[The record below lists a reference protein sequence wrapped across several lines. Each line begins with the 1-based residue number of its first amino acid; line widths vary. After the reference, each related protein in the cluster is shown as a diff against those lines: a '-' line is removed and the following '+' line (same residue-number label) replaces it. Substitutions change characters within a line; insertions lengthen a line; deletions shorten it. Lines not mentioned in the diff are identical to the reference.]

1 MSKLSF
7 RARALDA
14 SKPMPIYRSEEI
26 PDLPDFAAI
35 NRAVPQM
42 PTGMEKEEECEHHL
56 QRAISAQQAFGHT
69 GELVI
74 PTPEVYT
81 IEDELFDQLYPPN
94 YKLSRQLIHM
104 QPFAMDQDIPDYDM
118 DSEDEK
124 WLTQQAKKMEINH
137 IQFEE
142 MMDRLEKGSGQQ
154 VVTLHEAKT
163 LLKEDDD
170 LIIAVYDYWLNK
182 RLRTQCPLVPQVK
195 SEKRDGSNNSNPYV
209 AFRRRTEKMQ
219 TRKNRK
225 NDEASYEKML
235 KLRRDLSR
243 AVTLLEMV
251 KRREKTKR
259 EHLHLTIEVFEK
271 RYQAGDFS
279 GQIMAEILAMK
290 NSRPSY
296 VSVNNSQLSR
306 QESRLSKHRSED
318 GMPRKKREYTKRR
331 NKEIPSLCPS
341 QVSYGRSELEM
352 GLSDMPSS
360 DDEALSPVTS
370 PSDNEDEND
379 PDGPYAFRR
388 KKYCNYHAPLLERLG
403 NYPWCGPEEGGAG
416 ERKYRYCLTTL
427 TVPKPHCIGFAR
439 RRIGRGG
446 RILLDRAWTP
456 LEDYWPDL
464 DVALNQSMPNGL
476 PPSNDFLSEVKNEW
490 LHFRPQRSGS
500 GLLTEPS
507 RPEPLTTGHPGGGG
521 SSSSEGGGAHH
532 HHHHH
537 PPHPPGGVPS
547 SSSTAPSV
555 PSSSSMPS
563 SSSTTTTDYES
574 FQSHQEELFE
584 MQRKQLERLKSVTAA
599 AAAGARDGGEGSGGS
614 REAGGRTGGSS
625 AASVPGGNAAAG
637 GNRGGDPS
645 HSTLDPASVEFAVS
659 ALMSTTEMSGILNSL
674 VSSSAPVTTTA
685 LLGADGSG
693 GSSVVAAASLARFAT
708 AANGPSAAAAARPV
722 GEVVD
727 ALRTAPK
734 QQFPGTTPDAGVA
747 ADSHPVGPVEV
758 GNKLPASLTDLRY
771 SILEQNGNEGNK
783 ARHELNSGLARVKL
797 EPDGAL
803 PMDVT

>member
-81 IEDELFDQLYPPN
+81 IGDELFDELYPPN
-94 YKLSRQLIHM
+94 FKLSRQLIHM

-124 WLTQQAKKMEINH
+124 WLTQQAKKMEINPL
-137 IQFEE
+137 QFEE

-271 RYQAGDFS
+271 RYQVGDFN
-279 GQIMAEILAMK
+279 GQIMAEVMAMK

-318 GMPRKKREYTKRR
+318 GIPRKKREYTKRR

-341 QVSYGRSELEM
+341 QVSYARSELEM
-352 GLSDMPSS
+352 GLSDVPSS

-403 NYPWCGPEEGGAG
+403 NYPWCSPDEGGAG

-456 LEDYWPDL
+456 LDDYWPDL

-490 LHFRPQRSGS
+490 LHFRPQRNGS
-500 GLLTEPS
+500 GLLPEPS
-507 RPEPLTTGHPGGGG
+507 RPEPLSGGPVGPAATEAGAGAGGSGNHPGV
-521 SSSSEGGGAHH
+521 ST
-532 HHHHH
+532 
-537 PPHPPGGVPS
+537 PVTPS
-547 SSSTAPSV
+547 SV
-555 PSSSSMPS
+555 PSSSSAP
-563 SSSTTTTDYES
+563 TTDYES

-584 MQRKQLERLKSVTAA
+584 MQRKQLERLKGVTTAS
-599 AAAGARDGGEGSGGS
+599 GASDGAVGGS
-614 REAGGRTGGSS
+614 RHPGTGSGASSTAPTPRSAVPSGS
-625 AASVPGGNAAAG
+625 
-637 GNRGGDPS
+637 S

-659 ALMSTTEMSGILNSL
+659 ALLSTTEVSGILNSL
-674 VSSSAPVTTTA
+674 VSSPSVTTAAT
-685 LLGADGSG
+685 LGDGA
-693 GSSVVAAASLARFAT
+693 GSTVTAAAQARLAVA
-708 AANGPSAAAAARPV
+708 AANGPSTDAARAASEGDV
-722 GEVVD
+722 
-727 ALRTAPK
+727 LRTTPK
-734 QQFPGTTPDAGVA
+734 QQPGGQVAPDAGA
-747 ADSHPVGPVEV
+747 EADSHVMAALPPVEL

-783 ARHELNSGLARVKL
+783 ARHELSSSNLGRVKL

>member
-74 PTPEVYT
+74 PTPEVFT
-81 IEDELFDQLYPPN
+81 IEDELFDELYPPN
-94 YKLSRQLIHM
+94 YKISRQLIHM

-124 WLTQQAKKMEINH
+124 WLNQQAKKMDINH
-137 IQFEE
+137 NQFEE

-195 SEKRDGSNNSNPYV
+195 TEKRDGSNTNNPYV

-271 RYQAGDFS
+271 RYQVGDFS
-279 GQIMAEILAMK
+279 GQIMAEVMAMK

-296 VSVNNSQLSR
+296 ISVNNSHVSR
-306 QESRLSKHRSED
+306 QEARISKHRVED
-318 GMPRKKREYTKRR
+318 GIPRKKREYTKRR
-331 NKEIPSLCPS
+331 NKDVPSLCHN
-341 QVSYGRSELEM
+341 QVGYPRSDLDLA
-352 GLSDMPSS
+352 LSDVPSS
-360 DDEALSPVTS
+360 EDEALSPATS

-379 PDGPYAFRR
+379 PDGPFAFRR

-403 NYPWCGPEEGGAG
+403 NYPWCGPEEGGPG
-416 ERKYRYCLTTL
+416 DRKYRYCLTTI
-427 TVPKPHCIGFAR
+427 TMPRPQCIGFAR

-456 LEDYWPDL
+456 LDDYWPDL
-464 DVALNQSMPNGL
+464 DVSLSQSMPNGL
-476 PPSNDFLSEVKNEW
+476 PPGNEFLAEIKNEW
-490 LHFRPQRSGS
+490 LHFRPQQCTAESW
-500 GLLTEPS
+500 T
-507 RPEPLTTGHPGGGG
+507 
-521 SSSSEGGGAHH
+521 
-532 HHHHH
+532 
-537 PPHPPGGVPS
+537 
-547 SSSTAPSV
+547 SSTVAPQEASNTLPPQT
-555 PSSSSMPS
+555 PSLAV
-563 SSSTTTTDYES
+563 TGTDLES
-574 FQSHQEELFE
+574 FQNHQEELFE
-584 MQRKQLERLKSVTAA
+584 MQRKQLERLK
-599 AAAGARDGGEGSGGS
+599 GAEESGSGG
-614 REAGGRTGGSS
+614 GGTPSVDRVPTQP
-625 AASVPGGNAAAG
+625 ASNF
-637 GNRGGDPS
+637 
-645 HSTLDPASVEFAVS
+645 TLDPASVEFAVS
-659 ALMSTTEMSGILNSL
+659 AVRSTTEFSGILSSL
-674 VSSSAPVTTTA
+674 TPHADTFSQPGNMVANGPDG
-685 LLGADGSG
+685 LLGAVRGNDIERGSLKEVKMEALPEVEPCIPMVPSTDL
-693 GSSVVAAASLARFAT
+693 GSKLPSSLA
-708 AANGPSAAAAARPV
+708 
-722 GEVVD
+722 
-727 ALRTAPK
+727 
-734 QQFPGTTPDAGVA
+734 
-747 ADSHPVGPVEV
+747 
-758 GNKLPASLTDLRY
+758 DLRFPL
-771 SILEQNGNEGNK
+771 LEQNGQEANK
-783 ARHELNSGLARVKL
+783 NRRDLGLPRVKL
-797 EPDGAL
+797 EPVTGDAVL
-803 PMDVT
+803 PADVT

>member
-81 IEDELFDQLYPPN
+81 IDDDLFDQLYPPN

-137 IQFEE
+137 LQFEE

-271 RYQAGDFS
+271 RYQVGDFN
-279 GQIMAEILAMK
+279 GQIMAEVMAMK

-318 GMPRKKREYTKRR
+318 GIPRKKREYTKRR

-341 QVSYGRSELEM
+341 QVSYARSELEM

-403 NYPWCGPEEGGAG
+403 NYPWCSPEEGGAG
-416 ERKYRYCLTTL
+416 ERKFRYCLTTL
-427 TVPKPHCIGFAR
+427 NLPKPHCIGFAR

-464 DVALNQSMPNGL
+464 DIALNQSMPNGL

-490 LHFRPQRSGS
+490 LHFRPQRNGT
-500 GLLTEPS
+500 GLLPEPSS
-507 RPEPLTTGHPGGGG
+507 RPEPLTGGPMGATEAGAGGNHPGT
-521 SSSSEGGGAHH
+521 SA
-532 HHHHH
+532 
-537 PPHPPGGVPS
+537 PS
-547 SSSTAPSV
+547 SV
-555 PSSSSMPS
+555 PSSSSAP
-563 SSSTTTTDYES
+563 TTDYES

-584 MQRKQLERLKSVTAA
+584 MQRKQLERLK
-599 AAAGARDGGEGSGGS
+599 GATSSSTGDGADGSSRQSGSGGI
-614 REAGGRTGGSS
+614 SS
-625 AASVPGGNAAAG
+625 AAPALGSAAPGGS
-637 GNRGGDPS
+637 S

-659 ALMSTTEMSGILNSL
+659 ALLSTTEVSGMLNSL
-674 VSSSAPVTTTA
+674 VSSPSVTTTA
-685 LLGADGSG
+685 ATPADGHG
-693 GSSVVAAASLARFAT
+693 LSVTAAAQARLAVAAA
-708 AANGPSAAAAARPV
+708 AANGPSVDAARAA
-722 GEVVD
+722 GEVD
-727 ALRTAPK
+727 ALRMVPK
-734 QQFPGTTPDAGVA
+734 QQQQQPGGQTPGDAGVE
-747 ADSHPVGPVEV
+747 ADSSHVMAALPPAEL
-758 GNKLPASLTDLRY
+758 GNKLPGTLTDLRY

-783 ARHELNSGLARVKL
+783 ARHELSGSLGRVKL

>member
-14 SKPMPIYRSEEI
+14 SKPMPIFRSEEI

-81 IEDELFDQLYPPN
+81 IEDELFDELYPPN
-94 YKLSRQLIHM
+94 YKISRQLIHM

-124 WLTQQAKKMEINH
+124 WLTQQAKKMEINPL
-137 IQFEE
+137 QFEE

-271 RYQAGDFS
+271 RYQVGDFT
-279 GQIMAEILAMK
+279 GQIMAEVMAMK

-318 GMPRKKREYTKRR
+318 GMPRRKREYTKRR
-331 NKEIPSLCPS
+331 NKETPSLCTS
-341 QVSYGRSELEM
+341 QVSYARSELEM

-379 PDGPYAFRR
+379 PDGPYAFKR

-403 NYPWCGPEEGGAG
+403 NYPWCSPEEGGAG

-446 RILLDRAWTP
+446 RVLLDRAWTP
-456 LEDYWPDL
+456 LDDYWPDL

-490 LHFRPQRSGS
+490 LHFRPQRNGS
-500 GLLTEPS
+500 GLLPETS
-507 RPEPLTTGHPGGGG
+507 RPESLSGGPVGAAAAAEAGVGAGGG
-521 SSSSEGGGAHH
+521 S
-532 HHHHH
+532 HHH
-537 PPHPPGGVPS
+537 PGVSTPVTPSNVPS
-547 SSSTAPSV
+547 SSSAP
-555 PSSSSMPS
+555 
-563 SSSTTTTDYES
+563 TTDYES

-584 MQRKQLERLKSVTAA
+584 MQRKQLERLKGVTTAS
-599 AAAGARDGGEGSGGS
+599 GASNSAEGGS
-614 REAGGRTGGSS
+614 RHLGISSGAPLVASALGS
-625 AASVPGGNAAAG
+625 AAPG
-637 GNRGGDPS
+637 RSS

-659 ALMSTTEMSGILNSL
+659 ALLSTTEVSGILNSL
-674 VSSSAPVTTTA
+674 VSSPSVTTA
-685 LLGADGSG
+685 ASLGDGSG
-693 GSSVVAAASLARFAT
+693 STVTAAAHARLAVA
-708 AANGPSAAAAARPV
+708 AANGPSA
-722 GEVVD
+722 D
-727 ALRTAPK
+727 AVRTASEGDLLRTTPK
-734 QQFPGTTPDAGVA
+734 QQPGGQVTPDAGA
-747 ADSHPVGPVEV
+747 EADSHVMAALPPVEL

-783 ARHELNSGLARVKL
+783 ARHELSSSNLGRVKL

>member
-14 SKPMPIYRSEEI
+14 SKPMPIFRSEEI

-42 PTGMEKEEECEHHL
+42 PTGMEKEEECFHDQIGEDVPEDIEVCTVLHHMHPQL
-56 QRAISAQQAFGHT
+56 QGLVMVSTYPSLMALPDEADSLMEGVQRRLQYRPLPPKTKTKLCTTWHIRCTAFLT
-69 GELVI
+69 QWQC
-74 PTPEVYT
+74 PST
-81 IEDELFDQLYPPN
+81 
-94 YKLSRQLIHM
+94 RQLSSLHRM
-104 QPFAMDQDIPDYDM
+104 RQLPWPVGQLDACGPFTLQQCNPCSAAAFAMDQDIPDYDM

-124 WLTQQAKKMEINH
+124 WLTQQAKKMEINPL
-137 IQFEE
+137 QFEE

-154 VVTLHEAKT
+154 
-163 LLKEDDD
+163 
-170 LIIAVYDYWLNK
+170 
-182 RLRTQCPLVPQVK
+182 
-195 SEKRDGSNNSNPYV
+195 
-209 AFRRRTEKMQ
+209 
-219 TRKNRK
+219 NRK

-271 RYQAGDFS
+271 RYQVGDFN
-279 GQIMAEILAMK
+279 GQIMAEVMAMK

-318 GMPRKKREYTKRR
+318 GIPRKKREYTKRR
-331 NKEIPSLCPS
+331 NKEIPSLCTS
-341 QVSYGRSELEM
+341 QVSYARSELEM

-379 PDGPYAFRR
+379 PDGPYAFKR

-403 NYPWCGPEEGGAG
+403 NYPWCSPEEGGAG

-456 LEDYWPDL
+456 LDDYWPDL

-490 LHFRPQRSGS
+490 
-500 GLLTEPS
+500 
-507 RPEPLTTGHPGGGG
+507 
-521 SSSSEGGGAHH
+521 
-532 HHHHH
+532 
-537 PPHPPGGVPS
+537 
-547 SSSTAPSV
+547 
-555 PSSSSMPS
+555 
-563 SSSTTTTDYES
+563 
-574 FQSHQEELFE
+574 
-584 MQRKQLERLKSVTAA
+584 
-599 AAAGARDGGEGSGGS
+599 
-614 REAGGRTGGSS
+614 
-625 AASVPGGNAAAG
+625 
-637 GNRGGDPS
+637 
-645 HSTLDPASVEFAVS
+645 
-659 ALMSTTEMSGILNSL
+659 
-674 VSSSAPVTTTA
+674 
-685 LLGADGSG
+685 
-693 GSSVVAAASLARFAT
+693 
-708 AANGPSAAAAARPV
+708 
-722 GEVVD
+722 
-727 ALRTAPK
+727 
-734 QQFPGTTPDAGVA
+734 
-747 ADSHPVGPVEV
+747 
-758 GNKLPASLTDLRY
+758 
-771 SILEQNGNEGNK
+771 
-783 ARHELNSGLARVKL
+783 
-797 EPDGAL
+797 
-803 PMDVT
+803 

>member
-81 IEDELFDQLYPPN
+81 IEDELFDELYPPN
-94 YKLSRQLIHM
+94 YKISRQLIHM

-124 WLTQQAKKMEINH
+124 WLNQQAKKVDINH
-137 IQFEE
+137 NQFEE

-195 SEKRDGSNNSNPYV
+195 TEKRDGSNTNNPYV

-225 NDEASYEKML
+225 NDEVSYEKML

-271 RYQAGDFS
+271 RYQVGDFS
-279 GQIMAEILAMK
+279 GQVMAEVMAMK
-290 NSRPSY
+290 NSQPSY
-296 VSVNNSQLSR
+296 IPVNNSQLSR
-306 QESRLSKHRSED
+306 QEARISKHRLED
-318 GMPRKKREYTKRR
+318 GIPRKKREYTKRR
-331 NKEIPSLCPS
+331 NKDVPSLCQN
-341 QVSYGRSELEM
+341 QVGYPRSDLDLA
-352 GLSDMPSS
+352 LSDMPSS
-360 DDEALSPVTS
+360 EDEGLSPATS

-403 NYPWCGPEEGGAG
+403 NYPWCGPEEGGPG
-416 ERKYRYCLTTL
+416 DREYRYCLTTITL
-427 TVPKPHCIGFAR
+427 PRPQCIGFAR

-446 RILLDRAWTP
+446 RVLLDRAWTP
-456 LEDYWPDL
+456 LDDYWPDL
-464 DVALNQSMPNGL
+464 DVALSQSMPNGL
-476 PPSNDFLSEVKNEW
+476 PPGNEFLTEIRNEW
-490 LHFRPQRSGS
+490 LHFRPQPSIG
-500 GLLTEPS
+500 EPW
-507 RPEPLTTGHPGGGG
+507 T
-521 SSSSEGGGAHH
+521 
-532 HHHHH
+532 
-537 PPHPPGGVPS
+537 PHPPPLPAATG
-547 SSSTAPSV
+547 
-555 PSSSSMPS
+555 
-563 SSSTTTTDYES
+563 TDFES
-574 FQSHQEELFE
+574 FQNHQEELFE
-584 MQRKQLERLKSVTAA
+584 MQRKQLERLK
-599 AAAGARDGGEGSGGS
+599 GAEDSGGGVRGSGGS
-614 REAGGRTGGSS
+614 GSAS
-625 AASVPGGNAAAG
+625 SVERAATQSSSNF
-637 GNRGGDPS
+637 
-645 HSTLDPASVEFAVS
+645 TLDPASVEFAVS
-659 ALMSTTEMSGILNSL
+659 AVLSTTEVSEILSSL
-674 VSSSAPVTTTA
+674 VAQTEASSQV
-685 LLGADGSG
+685 GNM
-693 GSSVVAAASLARFAT
+693 
-708 AANGPSAAAAARPV
+708 ANGPDGSLGAV
-722 GEVVD
+722 CGSDVEKSSLKEVKE
-727 ALRTAPK
+727 ALPE
-734 QQFPGTTPDAGVA
+734 
-747 ADSHPVGPVEV
+747 VEPCLPMV
-758 GNKLPASLTDLRY
+758 PPTDLAIKLPSSLADLRFPL
-771 SILEQNGNEGNK
+771 LEQNGQEANK
-783 ARHELNSGLARVKL
+783 SRLGLARVKL
-797 EPDGAL
+797 EPMTGDTAL
-803 PMDVT
+803 PTDVT

>member
-81 IEDELFDQLYPPN
+81 IGDDVFDAFYPPN

-124 WLTQQAKKMEINH
+124 WLNQQAKKMEIHHN
-137 IQFEE
+137 QFEE

-154 VVTLHEAKT
+154 VVTLNEAKT

-271 RYQAGDFS
+271 RYQVGDFS
-279 GQIMAEILAMK
+279 GQIMAEVLAMK

-318 GMPRKKREYTKRR
+318 GVPRKKREYTKRR
-331 NKEIPSLCPS
+331 NKEIPSLSQS
-341 QVSYGRSELEM
+341 QVSYTRSEVEL

-360 DDEALSPVTS
+360 DDEPLSPVTS

-416 ERKYRYCLTTL
+416 DRKYRYCLTTL
-427 TVPKPHCIGFAR
+427 AVPKPHCVGFAR

-464 DVALNQSMPNGL
+464 DIALNQSMPNGL
-476 PPSNDFLSEVKNEW
+476 PPSNDFLAEIKNDW
-490 LHFRPQRSGS
+490 LHFRPQQRNSAGGPSGPGCS
-500 GLLTEPS
+500 
-507 RPEPLTTGHPGGGG
+507 GGGPT
-521 SSSSEGGGAHH
+521 SSAPTTSASTEHRQDASGGTPAENPPPPASGA
-532 HHHHH
+532 
-537 PPHPPGGVPS
+537 PS
-547 SSSTAPSV
+547 SGT
-555 PSSSSMPS
+555 
-563 SSSTTTTDYES
+563 SSTTDFES

-584 MQRKQLERLKSVTAA
+584 MQRKQLERLKGGGASSGGGNAS
-599 AAAGARDGGEGSGGS
+599 AGGTSSEGASSGGVSSSGTLSAGQAGRSGGS
-614 REAGGRTGGSS
+614 
-625 AASVPGGNAAAG
+625 
-637 GNRGGDPS
+637 
-645 HSTLDPASVEFAVS
+645 HLTLDPASVEFAVS
-659 ALMSTTEMSGILNSL
+659 AVMSTTEMSGMILNSL
-674 VSSSAPVTTTA
+674 VSSSSSSSLCTA
-685 LLGADGSG
+685 QGDHMVARL
-693 GSSVVAAASLARFAT
+693 SSSAAS
-708 AANGPSAAAAARPV
+708 NGPSADGRAAEADVSRAGRRLPT
-722 GEVVD
+722 GPGGD
-727 ALRTAPK
+727 
-734 QQFPGTTPDAGVA
+734 PGTEADSCVA
-747 ADSHPVGPVEV
+747 ALMPPVEL
-758 GNKLPASLTDLRY
+758 GTKLPASLADLRFP
-771 SILEQNGNEGNK
+771 ILEQNGNEGNK
-783 ARHELNSGLARVKL
+783 ARHELSSSLPRVKL
-797 EPDGAL
+797 EPVGTADGAL

>member
-1 MSKLSF
+1 
-7 RARALDA
+7 
-14 SKPMPIYRSEEI
+14 
-26 PDLPDFAAI
+26 
-35 NRAVPQM
+35 
-42 PTGMEKEEECEHHL
+42 EHHL

-81 IEDELFDQLYPPN
+81 IGDDVFDAFYPPN

-124 WLTQQAKKMEINH
+124 WLNQQAKKMEIHHN
-137 IQFEE
+137 QFEE

-154 VVTLHEAKT
+154 IQRVAPRSTPRTSYSRFRRGGGDGRFPARNEPVVFDGVAAAFGEVPAAALFKDAISCTGERAGDEAEKKVVTLNEAKT

-271 RYQAGDFS
+271 RYQVGDFS
-279 GQIMAEILAMK
+279 GQIMAEVLAMK

-318 GMPRKKREYTKRR
+318 GVPRKKREYTKRR
-331 NKEIPSLCPS
+331 NKEIPSLSQS
-341 QVSYGRSELEM
+341 QVSYTRSEVEL

-360 DDEALSPVTS
+360 DDEPLSPVTS

-416 ERKYRYCLTTL
+416 DRKYRYCLTTL
-427 TVPKPHCIGFAR
+427 AVPKPHCVGFAR

-464 DVALNQSMPNGL
+464 DIALNQSMPNGL
-476 PPSNDFLSEVKNEW
+476 PPSNDFLAEIKNDW
-490 LHFRPQRSGS
+490 LHFRPQQRNNAGGPGGPGCS
-500 GLLTEPS
+500 
-507 RPEPLTTGHPGGGG
+507 GGGG
-521 SSSSEGGGAHH
+521 G
-532 HHHHH
+532 
-537 PPHPPGGVPS
+537 PT
-547 SSSTAPSV
+547 SSTPTTSASTEHRHDA
-555 PSSSSMPS
+555 SSGTQAENPPPPASGALSSGT
-563 SSSTTTTDYES
+563 SSTTDFES

-584 MQRKQLERLKSVTAA
+584 MQRKQLERLKGGGASGGGGNAS
-599 AAAGARDGGEGSGGS
+599 AGGTSSEGASSGGVSSSGTLSAGQAGRSGGS
-614 REAGGRTGGSS
+614 
-625 AASVPGGNAAAG
+625 
-637 GNRGGDPS
+637 
-645 HSTLDPASVEFAVS
+645 HLTLDPASVEFAVS
-659 ALMSTTEMSGILNSL
+659 AVMSTTEMSGMILNSL
-674 VSSSAPVTTTA
+674 VSSSSSSLCTA
-685 LLGADGSG
+685 QGDHMVARL
-693 GSSVVAAASLARFAT
+693 SSSAAS
-708 AANGPSAAAAARPV
+708 NGPSADGRAAEADVSRAGRRLPM
-722 GEVVD
+722 GPGGD
-727 ALRTAPK
+727 
-734 QQFPGTTPDAGVA
+734 PGTEADSCVA
-747 ADSHPVGPVEV
+747 ALVPPVEL
-758 GNKLPASLTDLRY
+758 GTKLPASLADLRFP
-771 SILEQNGNEGNK
+771 ILEQNGNEGNK
-783 ARHELNSGLARVKL
+783 
-797 EPDGAL
+797 
-803 PMDVT
+803 